1 MIQRERERERERGW
15 RGVRNLGVP
24 EIRLACVYLQSSW
37 LEFQITESSNFKA
50 QPDEIEIR
58 YGRYWFRIDQTN
70 SLVSYINN
78 THTYT
83 HRYIS
88 RQTDRLIHS
97 YKEFTFAGTQA
108 GSQLEVCFIHCSDP
122 KYVFTGCELIDF
134 CFWTRIWEILR
145 FTVCKPSY
153 RPHHR
158 SARGDLLPLIYASV
172 ILQIHPYTI
181 GAKPVDRRKSKFLG

>member
-1 MIQRERERERERGW
+1 MCQNKPIWYSCFLAAVTGFWYMFLVHCFQGENLPHKYICILLFSPFRRWMMYEMNSKNEVMKRFRDEGTELYRERERERRW

-24 EIRLACVYLQSSW
+24 EIRLACVYVQSSW

-58 YGRYWFRIDQTN
+58 YCRYRCRIDQQN
-70 SLVSYINN
+70 SLVTYINN

-97 YKEFTFAGTQA
+97 YKDSHLRVHRQA
-108 GSQLEVCFIHCSDP
+108 HN
-122 KYVFTGCELIDF
+122 
-134 CFWTRIWEILR
+134 
-145 FTVCKPSY
+145 
-153 RPHHR
+153 
-158 SARGDLLPLIYASV
+158 
-172 ILQIHPYTI
+172 
-181 GAKPVDRRKSKFLG
+181 